1 MVGLATG
8 GMDHGVAANA
18 PSPLPNATQTNI
30 TDIAHK
36 SLKAAPSN
44 TSSKPV
50 SAARVSTP
58 SFSYESVGIN
68 SETKCAVHLPH
79 LLGAIDLTRLSDALE
94 SPSGSRFKIDDHT
107 FSIKDVQQAVKER
120 LAVCND
126 DEAKLL
132 NKTLGTLK
140 DKLKPTIAEKVS
152 DCAKG
157 LFVAF
162 AKQAGM
168 KAAAAAVKTKHAG
181 QAFSTGVLRL
191 GGLLRMNDFNGKQAK
206 LRKTLSSKNQ
216 ADGKFADEL
225 KVRFGDP
232 TPEMHASAKALT
244 SFADKRTASGLGQS
258 TNFIKRFE
266 ALGKGW
272 KGGTSAASNQLLKI
286 ALKKGKFKDA
296 KAIIQYGLFRSLSKD
311 TLFKLCG
318 PKSPFTL
325 EQKKELLTEVYQKAG
340 GIGDVDL
347 KIKAHQELQALPG
360 GVTDTIEQDP
370 VIQAFQGKV
379 LSSWKP
385 DLYPQIVHAACRS
398 GSAEALKALAPTKPI
413 GASQRISTVEEGKLK
428 AFSEALKQ
436 QDVFKRPVLSYISA
450 STARALDEHMGLLPG
465 ARGSVTNAWKFH
477 QEAMKKASKTA
488 YTAGMVLG
496 KALGVIGAVVVAVGS
511 HGAAHGAVHQ
521 SLVASLEGKIEGATL
536 QNVPVFLGIAL
547 GAGFVNVFNR
557 LYRMSSAKRKY
568 QSPDISFDSTRVD
581 LTKLTADKTSW
592 QEKVSILKSV
602 QPNSE
607 GKYPDEFGKFI
618 KKALEQDST
627 ASSGEKITLT
637 KILMKAASQE
647 HALIKSV
654 PLDVALLPNKARE
667 RVLKTLK
674 AFPNNELDL
683 RNSAL
688 SSLKKIGIE
697 EKIARAIKN
706 NDSTSLEAL
715 LKNFSANDLG
725 KTAHKW
731 VSRAIANLDK
741 NGNIDSQVAKDF
753 LKEVLTESRDGDLVA
768 AAAEQ
773 CLQLGAHEVLHD
785 WLNLSNQLPQPKQES
800 NARAKAAFVLQNPS
814 FKWDAIKLGMDK
826 DKYENK
832 SIGQQKIAYLE
843 GLRLEK
849 EDFGASDARTGQML
863 IHAAIASDDA
873 ELLRWTNNK
882 MLEHFP
888 EGLTPVL
895 RTLKSVSGLVPALYQ
910 RFQNARG
917 QLQPVTDFLS
927 MPDRNGKKAIESMSI
942 TLAMKMDALYGIAP
956 SSPTSFTQNALRASK
971 EFRKVLAIDGA
982 VVVPVKVLLNLAV
995 DEKAENKVVDTV
1007 MEVAHKQ
1014 GSKIAGYAA
1023 GVGLQTTLGIGI
1035 LIGGCL
1041 MAHTIGIPI
1050 DQLIDYGMEQAFYGQ
1065 TRHAPTSQQLQAR
1078 EQWAELAQSVRDDI
1092 FKATKESFTPRLEAI
1107 AEKRLNKSASVQQV
1121 QKTNDETT
1129 NLFKGINDATDLTS
1143 YLRAVDLACKKLN
1156 ISRKERMALM
1166 RQVGVDYE
1174 LAGKD
1179 KFNKTPKVES
1189 DTRKSSDG
1197 A

>member
-1 MVGLATG
+1 MVGSATG
-8 GMDHGVAANA
+8 GMNHGVEANA

-30 TDIAHK
+30 IDIAKK
-36 SLKAAPSN
+36 SLKAAPSS
-44 TSSKPV
+44 TSSKLV

-58 SFSYESVGIN
+58 SFSSKDVAIGSDNAPI
-68 SETKCAVHLPH
+68 VHLPH
-79 LLGAIDLTRLSDALE
+79 LLGAIDLTRLSDALK
-94 SPSGSRFKIDDHT
+94 SPSGSRFKIDGHT
-107 FSIKDVQQAVKER
+107 FSIKDIQQAVKER
-120 LAVCND
+120 LAVCNENE
-126 DEAKLL
+126 DEATSL
-132 NKTLGTLK
+132 NVALKTLE

-191 GGLLRMNDFNGKQAK
+191 GGLLRMNDFNGNQAK
-206 LRKTLSSKNQ
+206 LRKILSSKAQ
-216 ADGKFADEL
+216 ADGKFAEEL
-225 KVRFGDP
+225 KTSCGDP
-232 TPEMHASAKALT
+232 TPEMHASAKALA
-244 SFADKRTASGLGQS
+244 SFIDKRTASGLGQS

-325 EQKKELLTEVYQKAG
+325 EQKKELLTEVYKKAG

-347 KIKAHQELQALPG
+347 KIKAYQELQALPG
-360 GVTDTIEQDP
+360 DVTDTIEKDP

-379 LSSWKP
+379 PTFEDKA
-385 DLYPQIVHAACRS
+385 LYSQIVHAACRS
-398 GSAEALKALAPTKPI
+398 GSAEVLKALAPTNPKDP
-413 GASQRISTVEEGKLK
+413 AQLK
-428 AFSEALKQ
+428 AFNEALKQ
-436 QDVFKRPVLSYISA
+436 QDVSKRPVLSYISA

-488 YTAGMVLG
+488 YTTGMVLG
-496 KALGVIGAVVVAVGS
+496 KTLGVIGAVVVAAGS

-521 SLVASLEGKIEGATL
+521 SLIASLEGKIEGATL
-536 QNVPVFLGIAL
+536 QNVPVFLGIAA
-547 GAGFVNVFNR
+547 GAGFVKAINR

-568 QSPDISFDSTRVD
+568 QSPDISFASANVD
-581 LTKLTADKTSW
+581 LTKLKEPKTSW

-688 SSLKKIGIE
+688 SSLEKIGIE
-697 EKIARAIKN
+697 EKIAHAIKN
-706 NDSTSLEAL
+706 NDNPSLKAL
-715 LKNFSANDLG
+715 LPKLLEKNLD

-741 NGNIDSQVAKDF
+741 NGNIDSEAAKDF
-753 LKEVLTESRDGDLVA
+753 LKKVLTRSQDGGLVA

-773 CLQLGAHEVLHD
+773 CLQLGAHEVLHE
-785 WLNLSNQLPQPKQES
+785 WLKLSNQSPES

-814 FKWDAIKLGMDK
+814 FKWDATKLGMDEKNYK
-826 DKYENK
+826 DK

-1078 EQWAELAQSVRDDI
+1078 EKWAELEQSVRKEI
-1092 FKATKESFTPRLEAI
+1092 FDKTKKSFTPKLQALAKERL
-1107 AEKRLNKSASVQQV
+1107 KKSASAEQV

-1129 NLFKGINDATDLTS
+1129 NLFKGINDATDLNG
-1143 YLRAVDLACKKLN
+1143 YLRAVDLAFKELK
-1156 ISRKERMALM
+1156 IPRKERMELM

-1179 KFNKTPKVES
+1179 KFNETPKVES
-1189 DTRKSSDG
+1189 VTRKSIDG
-1197 A
+1197 G